1 MDRYFFV
8 VSGELESLPFAE
20 LGAILESESI
30 NYRVIDTLDQV
41 IILECSNDPCKVIA
55 RRAAYTHICCKLIFC
70 CEANIFDIKSYVRDI
85 SFRDFLVGKSSFSVR
100 IRRIK
105 QSSPHIDTIELAKL
119 LGKNI
124 LESVKNIKVD
134 LKNPDISFY
143 GVLTGEEFVF
153 GVCKAEIN
161 RGAFNLRATHLR
173 PYMHPSSMSP
183 FLSRLLV
190 NLSRTRSG
198 NIFYDPFC
206 GAGGILIEAALVGCR
221 VIGSD
226 INPQMIKGTM
236 YNLRHYGLKANALFV
251 ADARCVRILEADSIS
266 TDPPYGISSST
277 MGSPLKKLI
286 YEFIENIPSMLRR
299 GCYAVVVTPT
309 WVPIEEFIESIG
321 LKLAEVYLM
330 RVHKSLI
337 RKITIFRNI

>member
-1 MDRYFFV
+1 MEQYFFV

-20 LGAILESESI
+20 LRAILESEHI
-30 NYRVIDTLDQV
+30 NYRVTDTLDQV
-41 IILECSNDPCKVIA
+41 IILECSRDPCKVIA
-55 RRAAYTHICCKLIFC
+55 RRAAYTHVCCKLIFC
-70 CEANIFDIKSYVRDI
+70 CEANVFDIKSCIRDI
-85 SFRDFLVGKSSFSVR
+85 SFSDFLAGKSSFSVR

-105 QSSPHIDTIELAKL
+105 HSSPHIDTIELAKL

-124 LESVKNIKVD
+124 LENVENIKVN
-134 LKNPDISFY
+134 LKTPDISFY
-143 GVLTGEEFVF
+143 GVLTEEEFVF

-190 NLSRTRSG
+190 NLSRTRS
-198 NIFYDPFC
+198 NHIFYDPFC

-221 VIGSD
+221 VVGSD
-226 INPQMIKGTM
+226 ISPRMIRGAIF
-236 YNLRHYGLKANALFV
+236 NLRHYGLKINALFI
-251 ADARCVRILEADSIS
+251 ADARRIRILEVDSIS

-286 YEFIENIPSMLRR
+286 CEFIENVPSMLRK
-299 GCYAVVVTPT
+299 GNYAVVATPI
-309 WVPIEEFIESIG
+309 WVPVEEFIASSG
-321 LKLAEVYLM
+321 LKLVEVYLM

-337 RKITIFRNI
+337 RKIAIFKNI